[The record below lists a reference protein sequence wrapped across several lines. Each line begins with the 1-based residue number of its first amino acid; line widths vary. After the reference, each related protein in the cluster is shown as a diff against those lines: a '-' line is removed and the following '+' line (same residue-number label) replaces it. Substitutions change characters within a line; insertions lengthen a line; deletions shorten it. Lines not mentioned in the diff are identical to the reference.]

1 MGVVALL
8 KKIQILAGLIAFAST
23 SVNAQI
29 STAASAPVGSQTFD
43 FAGAQS
49 SGADASSLYFS
60 SGGMSVQ
67 LTGYSFANTL
77 GPATLGGMNINSS
90 TFTGGITLS
99 YSNRGVGICSSSET
113 GGFIGNSAGCPEI
126 DSADEQGRKKI
137 NVNEGMLLT
146 FLNVPSVNILSAI
159 LNIVD
164 SNDTLGV
171 YGVSS
176 TGVLTA
182 LGFSGTIENPGGG
195 FTFTSSQSNTNSEA
209 TLTFTPA
216 LTGYSRYL
224 FTTMTNGTTPTAGD
238 GYRLQSL
245 TAGDSRINQ
254 VPAVPEP
261 AAWAM
266 MLFGF
271 GAVGFQMRRAR
282 RRGEPATGSRNH
294 AIANV

>member
-1 MGVVALL
+1 MLRT
-8 KKIQILAGLIAFAST
+8 IQILAGLIAFAST
-23 SVNAQI
+23 SVNAEV
-29 STAASAPVGSQTFD
+29 STFASSPVTSPTID
-43 FAGAQS
+43 FGGVQS
-49 SGADASSLYFS
+49 SGPAPSSLYFS

-67 LTGYSFANTL
+67 LTGYSFVNTL
-77 GPATLGGMNINSS
+77 GPSELGGMNINSS
-90 TFTGGITLS
+90 AFTGGITLS
-99 YSNRGVGICSSSET
+99 YSTRGVGICSSSET

-126 DSADEQGRKKI
+126 DSADEQGNRRI
-137 NVNEGMLLT
+137 NVNEGLLLS
-146 FLNVPSVNILSAI
+146 FLNVPSVNIISVI

-164 SNDTLGV
+164 SNDTLGI

-176 TGVLTA
+176 TGVLTR
-182 LGFSGTIENPGGG
+182 LGFTGTIENPGGG
-195 FTFTSSQSNTNSEA
+195 FTFSSPQSNTNQQA

-216 LTGYSRYL
+216 LTGYSQYL

-245 TAGDSRINQ
+245 TVANLRINQ

-271 GAVGFQMRRAR
+271 GAIGFQMRRSR
-282 RRGEPATGSRNH
+282 RRGDPASGSRNH